1 MLSQGRESGKI
12 SDKKISNQTRK
23 SHGGAKMFYPEMDP
37 NLKSS
42 FLSIDETVANLVNN
56 TILPQSGLK
65 AGNLLN
71 ANQMKKLKEIRK
83 RRFRSSEWKNFL
95 KD

>member
-1 MLSQGRESGKI
+1 
-12 SDKKISNQTRK
+12 
-23 SHGGAKMFYPEMDP
+23 MFYPEMDP
-37 NLKSS
+37 DLKSS
-42 FLSIDETVANLVNN
+42 FLSIDKTVANLVNN

-65 AGNLLN
+65 AGALLN
-71 ANQMKKLKEIRK
+71 PEQMKKLKEIRK

>member
-1 MLSQGRESGKI
+1 
-12 SDKKISNQTRK
+12 
-23 SHGGAKMFYPEMDP
+23 MFYPEMDP

-42 FLSIDETVANLVNN
+42 FLSIDQTVANLINN

-83 RRFRSSEWKNFL
+83 RRFRSSEWKDFL

>member
-1 MLSQGRESGKI
+1 
-12 SDKKISNQTRK
+12 
-23 SHGGAKMFYPEMDP
+23 MFYPEMDP

-42 FLSIDETVANLVNN
+42 FLSIDQTVANLINN

-71 ANQMKKLKEIRK
+71 ANQMK
-83 RRFRSSEWKNFL
+83 N
-95 KD
+95 

>member
-1 MLSQGRESGKI
+1 
-12 SDKKISNQTRK
+12 
-23 SHGGAKMFYPEMDP
+23 MFYPEMDP
-37 NLKSS
+37 DLKSS
-42 FLSIDETVANLVNN
+42 FLSIDKTVANLVNN

-71 ANQMKKLKEIRK
+71 ADQMKKLKEIRK
-83 RRFRSSEWKNFL
+83 RRFRSSEWKQFL

>member
-1 MLSQGRESGKI
+1 
-12 SDKKISNQTRK
+12 
-23 SHGGAKMFYPEMDP
+23 MFYPEMDP
-37 NLKSS
+37 DLKSS
-42 FLSIDETVANLVNN
+42 FLSIDKTVANLINN
-56 TILPQSGLK
+56 TVLPEAGLK

-71 ANQMKKLKEIRK
+71 TNQMKKLKEIRK

>member
-1 MLSQGRESGKI
+1 
-12 SDKKISNQTRK
+12 
-23 SHGGAKMFYPEMDP
+23 MFYPEMDP
-37 NLKSS
+37 ELKSS
-42 FLSIDETVANLVNN
+42 FLSISKTTANLVNN

-71 ANQMKKLKEIRK
+71 SAQMEKLKEIRK
-83 RRFRSSEWKNFL
+83 RRFQSSEWKNFL